1 VRLISFCLPISVL
14 QASACPR
21 LYAFNAMGDEGSQLN
36 PKISDYALTDF
47 DEARSFAQCAP
58 VAQRAHLNI
67 QDSCGFAFVHEIA
80 GT

>member
-1 VRLISFCLPISVL
+1 
-14 QASACPR
+14 
-21 LYAFNAMGDEGSQLN
+21 MGDEGSQLN